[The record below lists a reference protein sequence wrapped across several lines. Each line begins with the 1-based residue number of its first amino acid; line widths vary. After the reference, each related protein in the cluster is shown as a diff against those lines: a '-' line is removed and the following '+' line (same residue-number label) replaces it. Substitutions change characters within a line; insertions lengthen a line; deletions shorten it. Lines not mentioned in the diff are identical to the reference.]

1 MNNSTESGNQ
11 NMSDQQNDPQQSMHF
26 EQALNELQNVVKNL
40 NQPELSLDDALKFY
54 ERGVHLAQ
62 HGRSLLAQAEQKI
75 ENLRGSLGGN
85 HESGS

>member
-1 MNNSTESGNQ
+1 MNNSPESGNQ
-11 NMSDQQNDPQQSMHF
+11 NMSDQQTNPQQSIHF
-26 EQALNELQNVVKNL
+26 EQALNELQDVVKSL

-75 ENLRGSLGGN
+75 ESLRGSLGGN